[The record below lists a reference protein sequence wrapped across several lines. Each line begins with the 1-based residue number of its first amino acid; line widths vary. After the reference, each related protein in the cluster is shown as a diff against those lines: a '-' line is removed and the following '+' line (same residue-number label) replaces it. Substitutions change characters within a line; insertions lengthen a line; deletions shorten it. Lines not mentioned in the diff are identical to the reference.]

1 MEMFEIVG
9 KSLKHFGYPY
19 YLLLVAYTITIGLY
33 YYYRPI
39 FVNSSHN
46 YMKMIHLRYCLFWSL
61 NCMYDERTEI
71 LLSCWAYEC
80 VFLQLEI

>member
-1 MEMFEIVG
+1 MFEIVG

-19 YLLLVAYTITIGLY
+19 YLLLVAYTITIGL
-33 YYYRPI
+33 
-39 FVNSSHN
+39 FCKSSHN

-61 NCMYDERTEI
+61 NCMYDECTEI

-80 VFLQLEI
+80 VFLQLKI